1 MLLTVHTSP
10 VGLEVQGKR
19 FHRALVVLA
28 QPFPLLPA
36 HLLEESHPY
45 PALDGGSPDKL
56 VL

>member
-28 QPFPLLPA
+28 QPLPLLPA

-45 PALDGGSPDKL
+45 PALDGGRPDKL

>member
-1 MLLTVHTSP
+1 MLFDVHTSP

-28 QPFPLLPA
+28 QPLPLLPA

-45 PALDGGSPDKL
+45 PALDGGRPDKL

>member
-10 VGLEVQGKR
+10 VCLEVQGQR

-28 QPFPLLPA
+28 QSLPLLPA

-45 PALDGGSPDKL
+45 PALDRSRPDKL